1 VIPFFFLTGTAAV
14 LTSLGMAA
22 IGLFLLGAATAL
34 VTGTGVLRTGSRSL
48 LLGLVAAGVT
58 FAIGSLLGAAVG
70 NV

>member
-1 VIPFFFLTGTAAV
+1 
-14 LTSLGMAA
+14 MAA